1 MQATAFPY
9 DDTFKADNLAWS
21 NCPQEHK
28 LISPALRGSNIH
40 SLLPQICT
48 SEDCGMI
55 A

>member
-1 MQATAFPY
+1 MQATEFPY
-9 DDTFKADNLAWS
+9 DNTFKADNLAWS
-21 NCPQEHK
+21 TQEPK

-40 SLLPQICT
+40 SLLPQTCT